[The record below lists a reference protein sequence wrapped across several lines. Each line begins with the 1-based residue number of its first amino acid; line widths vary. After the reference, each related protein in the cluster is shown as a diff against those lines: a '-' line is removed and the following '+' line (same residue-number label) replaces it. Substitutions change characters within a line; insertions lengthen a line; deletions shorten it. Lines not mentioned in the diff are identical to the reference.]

1 MAERI
6 PRISW
11 EKCERA
17 LKIDGWYQVRQT
29 GGHHHYAHPV
39 KSALVTIPERQTL
52 AMPLLKSIIK
62 QAGLSNAQFLSLLRG
77 KREKDD

>member
-6 PRISW
+6 PRVSW

-17 LKIDGWYQVRQT
+17 LKNDGWYEVRQT
-29 GGHHHYAHPV
+29 GDHHHYAHPV
-39 KSALVTIPERQTL
+39 KSALVTIPERETL

-62 QAGLSNAQFLSLLRG
+62 QAGLNNDEFLSLLRK
-77 KREKDD
+77 KRKNDD